1 MQKRVPLTS
10 VIGIVAAFISMR
22 VLGNTTDWGGV
33 AIATASLGIALAV
46 TIIAVFIGGALGL
59 SSNENS
65 ITGSTKEEGN
75 ES

>member
-22 VLGNTTDWGGV
+22 ALGNTTDWGGV